1 MDLIAL
7 EVLSD
12 SNIEGVRGIQRDDI
26 SEAFADSAD
35 TIIKLN
41 NTVLTIIARDTHT
54 QLNGRMNASA

>member
-1 MDLIAL
+1 MDVIAL

-26 SEAFADSAD
+26 SEAFVDSAD
-35 TIIKLN
+35 TIIEL
-41 NTVLTIIARDTHT
+41 NTVLTIIARDAHT

>member
-1 MDLIAL
+1 MDVIAL

-26 SEAFADSAD
+26 SEAFVDSAD
-35 TIIKLN
+35 TIIKLT
-41 NTVLTIIARDTHT
+41 TVLTIIARDTHT

>member
-12 SNIEGVRGIQRDDI
+12 SNIEGVRGIQRVDI
-26 SEAFADSAD
+26 SEAFVDSAD
-35 TIIKLN
+35 TIIKL

-54 QLNGRMNASA
+54 QLNGWMNASA

>member
-26 SEAFADSAD
+26 SEAFVDSAD
-35 TIIKLN
+35 AIIKL

-54 QLNGRMNASA
+54 QLNGRMNAPA

>member
-1 MDLIAL
+1 MDVIAL

-26 SEAFADSAD
+26 SEAFVDGAD
-35 TIIKLN
+35 TIIKL

-54 QLNGRMNASA
+54 QLNGRMNAPA